1 MIFDKGL
8 FEEAHIA
15 LRIFMAAEREF
26 NIEITDEEAVG
37 IETLDQLVKLIKSK
51 GYE

>member
-15 LRIFMAAEREF
+15 LRIFAAAEREF
-26 NIEITDEEAVG
+26 NVEITDREV
-37 IETLDQLVKLIKSK
+37 IEIESLDDLIILIKSK

>member
-1 MIFDKGL
+1 MIFDKSL

-15 LRIFMAAEREF
+15 LRIFAAAEREF

-37 IETLDQLVKLIKSK
+37 IETLDQLINTIRSK